1 MACFQLCERN
11 QESQRAAEKLLF
23 FKILGGFMTLASL
36 DWGMILGGFGLFMF
50 GIKFMGDGLKAAAGD
65 RLKDLINKYTS
76 NRISALLIGIVLTII
91 MQSSSATSA
100 ISIGLVRASLMT
112 LEQAAGIILG
122 ATIGTTVTSFL
133 ISISIEKYAMF
144 IIFAGCALICFAK
157 KVKLQ
162 QSGSVILGFGLIF
175 FGMAAMG
182 DALAA
187 LKELP
192 QFEAVALKMSE
203 QPVLALL
210 AGILLTAAV
219 QSSAATIGVI
229 QKLYMAGAV
238 TFSASLPFMFGANIG
253 TTMTGILASIGGS
266 TEGKRTAALHT
277 TLNVISTIFGM
288 LLLKPYAAFI
298 QATFGGLN
306 PMMQIAMANIV
317 FKTVTTLLFVP
328 FVNQLVAFVKKI
340 IPGEEKESYDY
351 GFDQLETDLGAI
363 LPSAAVD
370 VAKQSILKMVDIVR
384 YNTSEALV
392 YMKNKGDDALKEKIA
407 EREGVIN
414 QFDLKIT
421 EYLIQLSKKPNLTI
435 NDTDSIRSYLDALK
449 NFERVGDLTQ
459 NLIEFFDMAYEKKE
473 EFTPKAT
480 AEMEAMFEQLLKM
493 FDVAAEVFV
502 TGDEEQYEK
511 LRELERSLDQM
522 EYDARRQHFRRMRD
536 GECTT
541 QVASSVYCDIIGTLE
556 RMGDHCCN
564 VGKSTVTGLTSDLS
578 DDEMIPA

>member
-1 MACFQLCERN
+1 
-11 QESQRAAEKLLF
+11 
-23 FKILGGFMTLASL
+23 MTLASL

-65 RLKDLINKYTS
+65 RLRDLINKYTS
-76 NRISALLIGIVLTII
+76 NRFSALLIGIILTII

-122 ATIGTTVTSFL
+122 ATIGTTITSFL

-144 IIFAGCALICFAK
+144 IIFIGCALICFANR
-157 KVKLQ
+157 VKLK

-182 DALAA
+182 DALAS

-192 QFEAVALKMSE
+192 QFEAIALKMSE
-203 QPVLALL
+203 QPLLALA

-253 TTMTGILASIGGS
+253 TTMTGILAAIGGS

-277 TLNVISTIFGM
+277 TLNVISTIIGM

-298 QATFGGLN
+298 QSVFGHLN

-328 FVNQLVAFVKKI
+328 FINQVVAFVKKI
-340 IPGEEKESYDY
+340 VPGEEKETYDY
-351 GFDQLETDLGAI
+351 GFDKLDAEIGSS
-363 LPSAAVD
+363 LPSAGVE
-370 VAKQSILKMVDIVR
+370 VAKQAILQMVDIVR
-384 YNTSEALV
+384 YNTAQAFD
-392 YMKNKGDDALKEKIA
+392 YLKEGGNEEIMEKCK
-407 EREGVIN
+407 EREGLIN
-414 QFDLKIT
+414 QFDLKVT
-421 EYLIQLSKKPNLTI
+421 DYLIKLSQKANLTI
-435 NDTDSIRSYLDALK
+435 NDTNDIRSYLDALK
-449 NFERVGDLTQ
+449 NFERVGDLCQ
-459 NLIEFFDMAYEKKE
+459 NLLEFFESVFEKKE
-473 EFTPKAT
+473 KFTDMAM
-480 AEMEAMFEQLLKM
+480 AEMEEMFTKLIEMCDL
-493 FDVAAEVFV
+493 AAEVFA
-502 TGDEEQYEK
+502 TREEAQYEK
-511 LRELERSLDQM
+511 LRDLEHELDEMEVNARSS
-522 EYDARRQHFRRMRD
+522 HFRRMRD

-541 QVASSVYCDIIGTLE
+541 QIASSLYCDIIGTLE

-564 VGKSTVTGLTSDLS
+564 VGKSMITGFTSDLS
-578 DDEMIPA
+578 DDEVVAA

>member
-1 MACFQLCERN
+1 
-11 QESQRAAEKLLF
+11 
-23 FKILGGFMTLASL
+23 MTLASL

-76 NRISALLIGIVLTII
+76 NRFSALLIGIILTII

-100 ISIGLVRASLMT
+100 ISIGLVRAGLMT

-144 IIFAGCALICFAK
+144 IIFVGCALICFANRT
-157 KVKLQ
+157 KLK

-182 DALAA
+182 DALAS

-192 QFEAVALKMSE
+192 QFEAIALKMSE

-210 AGILLTAAV
+210 AGVLLTAAV

-277 TLNVISTIFGM
+277 TLNVISTIIGM

-298 QATFGGLN
+298 QSVFGNLN

-328 FVNQLVAFVKKI
+328 FINQVVAFVKKI
-340 IPGEEKESYDY
+340 IPGEAEETYDY
-351 GFDQLETDLGAI
+351 GFDKLDAEIGSI
-363 LPSAAVD
+363 LPSAGVD
-370 VAKQSILKMVDIVR
+370 VAKQAILQMVDIVR
-384 YNTSEALV
+384 YNTEQALV
-392 YMKNKGDDALKEKIA
+392 YMKDGNNEELKEKIR
-407 EREGVIN
+407 EREGLIN
-414 QFDLKIT
+414 QFDLKVT
-421 EYLIQLSKKPNLTI
+421 DYLIKLSQKANLTI
-435 NDTDSIRSYLDALK
+435 NDTNDIRSYLDALK

-459 NLIEFFDMAYEKKE
+459 NLVEFFEMVYEKKE
-473 EFTPKAT
+473 QFTDKAM
-480 AEMEAMFEQLLKM
+480 AEMEAMFDKLLEM
-493 FDVAAEVFV
+493 CDLSAEVFA
-502 TGDEEQYEK
+502 TREEAQYEK
-511 LRELERSLDQM
+511 LRELERDLDTM
-522 EYDARRQHFRRMRD
+522 EMEARRNHFERMRD

-541 QVASSVYCDIIGTLE
+541 QVASSIYCDIIGTLE

-564 VGKSTVTGLTSDLS
+564 VGKSMVTGFTSDLS

>member
-1 MACFQLCERN
+1 MACFQLCEHN

-192 QFEAVALKMSE
+192 QFEAIALKMSE

-370 VAKQSILKMVDIVR
+370 VAKQAILKMVDIVR

-392 YMKNKGDDALKEKIA
+392 YMKNKGDETLKEKIA

-473 EFTPKAT
+473 EFTTKAT

-511 LRELERSLDQM
+511 LRSLEHDLDKMEL
-522 EYDARRQHFRRMRD
+522 DARRHHFRRMRD

>member
-1 MACFQLCERN
+1 
-11 QESQRAAEKLLF
+11 
-23 FKILGGFMTLASL
+23 MTLASL

-192 QFEAVALKMSE
+192 QFESIALKMSE

-370 VAKQSILKMVDIVR
+370 VAKQAILKMVDIVR

-392 YMKNKGDDALKEKIA
+392 YMKNKGDETLKEKIA

-480 AEMEAMFEQLLKM
+480 AEMETMFEQLLKM

-511 LRELERSLDQM
+511 LRSLEHDLDKMEL
-522 EYDARRQHFRRMRD
+522 DARRHHFRRMRD

>member
-1 MACFQLCERN
+1 
-11 QESQRAAEKLLF
+11 
-23 FKILGGFMTLASL
+23 MTLASL

-192 QFEAVALKMSE
+192 QFESIALKMSE

-288 LLLKPYAAFI
+288 LLLKPYASFI
-298 QATFGGLN
+298 QAAFGGLN

-328 FVNQLVAFVKKI
+328 FLNQLVAFVKKI

-370 VAKQSILKMVDIVR
+370 VAKQAILKMVDIVR

-392 YMKNKGDDALKEKIA
+392 YMKNKGDETLKEKIA

-435 NDTDSIRSYLDALK
+435 NDTDNIRSYLDALK

-511 LRELERSLDQM
+511 LRSLEHDLDKMEL
-522 EYDARRQHFRRMRD
+522 DARRHHFRRMRD

>member
-1 MACFQLCERN
+1 MACFQLCEHN

-192 QFEAVALKMSE
+192 QFEAIALKMSE

-370 VAKQSILKMVDIVR
+370 VAKQAILKMVDIVR

-392 YMKNKGDDALKEKIA
+392 YMKNKGDETLKEKIA

-435 NDTDSIRSYLDALK
+435 NDTDNIRSYLDALK

-511 LRELERSLDQM
+511 LRSLEHDLDKMEL
-522 EYDARRQHFRRMRD
+522 DARRHHFRRMRD

>member
-1 MACFQLCERN
+1 
-11 QESQRAAEKLLF
+11 
-23 FKILGGFMTLASL
+23 MTLASL

-65 RLKDLINKYTS
+65 RLRDLINKYTS
-76 NRISALLIGIVLTII
+76 NRFSALLIGIVLTII

-133 ISISIEKYAMF
+133 ISINIEKYAMF
-144 IIFAGCALICFAK
+144 IIFAGCVLICFANRT
-157 KVKLQ
+157 KLK

-192 QFEAVALKMSE
+192 QFEAIALKTSQ
-203 QPVLALL
+203 QPLLALG

-238 TFSASLPFMFGANIG
+238 SFAASLPFMFGANIG

-277 TLNVISTIFGM
+277 TLNVISTIVGM

-298 QATFGGLN
+298 QAAFGNLN

-340 IPGEEKESYDY
+340 IPDTTKEAYDY
-351 GFDQLETDLGAI
+351 GFDVLDADITEI
-363 LPSAAVD
+363 LPSAGVD
-370 VAKQSILKMVDIVR
+370 VAKGSILKMVDIVR
-384 YNTSEALV
+384 YNTSQALE
-392 YMKNKGDDALKEKIA
+392 YMRAKGNEELKEKIE
-407 EREGVIN
+407 EREGLIN

-421 EYLIQLSKKPNLTI
+421 SYLIKLSQKPNLTI
-435 NDTDSIRSYLDALK
+435 NDTDDIRSYLDSLK

-459 NLIEFFDMAYEKKE
+459 NLIEFFEMVFEKKE
-473 EFTPKAT
+473 DFTEKAT
-480 AEMEAMFEQLLKM
+480 EELEKM
-493 FDVAAEVFV
+493 FSKLLEMADIAAEVFV
-502 TGDEEQYEK
+502 TRSERDYEN
-511 LRELERSLDQM
+511 LRQLEREL
-522 EYDARRQHFRRMRD
+522 DALELEARGNHFKRMRD
-536 GECTT
+536 GECKS

-564 VGKSTVTGLTSDLS
+564 VGKVAVTGFTSDLS
-578 DDEMIPA
+578 DDEVVPA